1 MIFFQWRE
9 NQRGKEVSGVFG
21 CDQSNRGNVAVF
33 AGECWAL
40 QRVVFIVGN
49 VRMCKLVEGND
60 GWVYT
65 TYTWAGAAG
74 QGSRE

>member
-1 MIFFQWRE
+1 MVRKPE
-9 NQRGKEVSGVFG
+9 KDRGFCGVFG
-21 CDQSNRGNVAVF
+21 CDQSKRGNFAVF

-60 GWVYT
+60 RGFT
-65 TYTWAGAAG
+65 
-74 QGSRE
+74 